1 MNHHILPTADQHQQ
15 IQLLLPW
22 YHNQSLDQNERQQ
35 VENHLR
41 SCLICR
47 REMNEVSKLA
57 TVIKQSSVLD
67 VAADTSFANLREKLQ
82 TTRPVT
88 QPSAPSLDLSR
99 VTGTNKTASTTSGLS
114 GDTSNRSRRKF
125 RFTPRMLKSFAFAA
139 SVFLVII
146 PLITQYGQ
154 QSSGTADYFTLS
166 ATKQEV
172 LGGTKLR
179 VVFEK
184 SLSVVGIESL
194 LEKVHGQIVDG
205 PNLVGGYTLIL
216 GIDKDTAIA
225 LLRGQ
230 SDVVLV
236 EPVVEE

>member
-1 MNHHILPTADQHQQ
+1 MNRHILPTADQHQQ

-22 YHNQSLDQNERQQ
+22 YHNQTLDQNERQQ

-57 TVIKQSSVLD
+57 TAIKQSSVLD
-67 VAADTSFANLREKLQ
+67 VAADTSFASLREKLQ

-88 QPSAPSLDLSR
+88 QTPAPFLDPST
-99 VTGTNKTASTTSGLS
+99 VTGTNKIASATSGLS
-114 GDTSNRSRRKF
+114 GDTSNRSRWKF
-125 RFTPRMLKSFAFAA
+125 RFNSRTLKSFAIAA
-139 SVFLVII
+139 SIFLVII
-146 PLITQYGQ
+146 PVMMQFGQ

-172 LGGTKLR
+172 LGGAKLR

-194 LEKVHGQIVDG
+194 LEKIHGQIVDG
-205 PNLVGGYTLIL
+205 PNLVGGYTLRL

-225 LLRGQ
+225 LLRSE

>member
-22 YHNQSLDQNERQQ
+22 YHNQTLDQNERQQ

-67 VAADTSFANLREKLQ
+67 VAADTSFASLREKLQ
-82 TTRPVT
+82 ATRPVT
-88 QPSAPSLDLSR
+88 QTPAPFLDPSA
-99 VTGTNKTASTTSGLS
+99 VTGTNKIASVRSGLL
-114 GDTSNRSRRKF
+114 GDASNRSRRKF
-125 RFTPRMLKSFAFAA
+125 RFNSRTLKSFAIAA
-139 SVFLVII
+139 SIFLVII
-146 PLITQYGQ
+146 PVIMQNGQ

-172 LGGTKLR
+172 LGGTRLR

-184 SLSVVGIESL
+184 SLSVDGIELL

-205 PNLVGGYTLIL
+205 PNLVGGYTVRLDIE
-216 GIDKDTAIA
+216 KDAAIA
-225 LLRGQ
+225 LLRSQ

-236 EPVVEE
+236 EPVLEE